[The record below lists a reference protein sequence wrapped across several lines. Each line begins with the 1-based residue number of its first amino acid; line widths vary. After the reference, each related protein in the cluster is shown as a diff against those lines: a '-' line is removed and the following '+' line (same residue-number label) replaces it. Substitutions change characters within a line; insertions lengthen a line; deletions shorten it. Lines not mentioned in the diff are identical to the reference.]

1 MIGGWREALCHVRA
15 KRLERQIFKAFL
27 RIKAL
32 STYEIGDLG
41 FTCGL
46 DAERRPAGRRDRLQ
60 REGRP
65 DRPAAKDQERLIT
78 NPAAGCSGTKP

>member
-1 MIGGWREALCHVRA
+1 VIGGWREALRHVGA

-46 DAERRPAGRRDRLQ
+46 VRKDG
-60 REGRP
+60 
-65 DRPAAKDQERLIT
+65 RPAAGI
-78 NPAAGCSGTKP
+78 GCSAKAGRIGRPPRIKNA

>member
-32 STYEIGDLG
+32 STYEVGDLG
-41 FTCGL
+41 FRFGL
-46 DAERRPAGRRDRLQ
+46 VRKDGRPAGWDRLQ
-60 REGRP
+60 REGRIGRAP
-65 DRPAAKDQERLIT
+65 RIKNA
-78 NPAAGCSGTKP
+78 